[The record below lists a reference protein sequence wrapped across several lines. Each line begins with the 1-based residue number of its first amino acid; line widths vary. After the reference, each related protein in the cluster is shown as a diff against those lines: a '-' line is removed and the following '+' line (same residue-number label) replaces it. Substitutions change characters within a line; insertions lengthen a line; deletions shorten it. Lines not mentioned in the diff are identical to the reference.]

1 MKRIYI
7 LFVFSISM
15 MLTASAQIQVNDT
28 MYLFLDS
35 LLMELPEVMVKGERP
50 IVKSEEGKLV
60 YDLPRLVENMPVDNA
75 FDAIKELPGVVYM
88 NDALTLGGSG
98 VNVIINGKVSTLTM
112 SQLTELL
119 KTIPVGNIEKAE
131 VMYSA
136 PARYQVR
143 GAMINLVLKSGGSES
158 PKLQGELYTAWQ
170 QKYYE
175 QLTERASLLYSSPKF
190 SADFLYS
197 FNYGRGYNRI
207 DKEALHTVNGTV
219 YPMDLS
225 DVSRSQR
232 NNHNARLGMDYRF
245 TKDDMLSL
253 VYTTQISN
261 GHSKGVT
268 TGTQDSRTRNESKE
282 HLHNLKFDYR
292 SSFGLSAGAEMT
304 YYKAPGD
311 LELHSI
317 LSNEE
322 IDARYKDEQRIN
334 KWRIYLTQEHT
345 LKNNWGLNYGV
356 NGMATVDNSFQNY
369 YDTETGQFH
378 PDKSMRA
385 RRKESVLNG
394 FAGFS
399 KSFGDKL
406 SMDASLA
413 AEYYH
418 TEVWNDWMLYPT
430 LNLNYTP
437 KPGHIFQFSFTSDK
451 NYPPFWSMQNSISY
465 MSAYTELHG
474 NPLLKPATKY
484 TASLSYI
491 LKGKY
496 VFTAYYNQDEDYSV
510 QTLYQRT
517 DKLVEIYKELNADFR
532 QRFGIQA
539 IIPFAIGNWLN
550 SRITF
555 VGYHVREKD
564 SDFWDIPYDRRS
576 TSLIAM
582 MNNTFTL
589 STKPD
594 IRFNL
599 SGFYQNGTIQGIY
612 DLSRSGNVDASLRWT
627 FAKDKACLTLK
638 GNDLFET
645 SAITPKI
652 NFKGQNLT
660 NRFLHPTRSLELSF
674 SYKFGNYKEKKREGV
689 DTSRFK

>member
-1 MKRIYI
+1 MKRIAI
-7 LFVFSISM
+7 LFVFSFSLILS
-15 MLTASAQIQVNDT
+15 LSSQIQVNDT

-35 LLMELPEVMVKGERP
+35 LLMELPEVMVKGEQP

-60 YDLPRLVENMPVDNA
+60 YDLPRLVEDMPVNNA

-88 NDALTLGGSG
+88 NEALTLGGSG

-158 PKLQGELYTAWQ
+158 SKLQGELYTAWL

-175 QLTERASLLYSSPKF
+175 QLTERASLLYSSPQF

-197 FNYGRGYNRI
+197 FNHGRGYNRI
-207 DKEALHTVNGTV
+207 DKEAMHTVNGTV
-219 YPMDLS
+219 YPMNLS

-232 NNHNARLGMDYRF
+232 NNHNIRLGMDYRF
-245 TKDDMLSL
+245 VKDDLLSL
-253 VYTTQISN
+253 VYTTQISS
-261 GHSKGVT
+261 GHSKGIT
-268 TGTQDSRTRNESKE
+268 TGTEDSRTRNESEE
-282 HLHNLKFDYR
+282 HLHNLKLDYR
-292 SSFGLSAGAEMT
+292 ASMGLSAGAEMT
-304 YYKAPGD
+304 FYKAPGD
-311 LELHSI
+311 LILHSI
-317 LSNEE
+317 LNKEE
-322 IDARYKDEQRIN
+322 INARYEDEQRIN
-334 KWRIYLTQEHT
+334 KWRFYATQEHA
-345 LKNNWGLNYGV
+345 LKNSWGLNYGV
-356 NGMATVDNSFQNY
+356 NYTAVVDNSFQNY
-369 YDTETGQFH
+369 YDVETGQLH
-378 PDKSMRA
+378 PEKSMKA
-385 RRKESVLNG
+385 RRKESTLNA

-399 KSFGDKL
+399 KTLGEKL
-406 SMDASLA
+406 SIDASLA
-413 AEYYH
+413 TEYYH
-418 TEVWNDWMLYPT
+418 TEVWRDWMLYPT
-430 LNLNYTP
+430 LNVNYTP
-437 KPGHIFQFSFTSDK
+437 KPGHILQFSFTTDK
-451 NYPPFWSMQNSISY
+451 DYPAFWSMQNAVSY
-465 MSAYTELHG
+465 LSAYTELQG

-484 TASLSYI
+484 NASLSYI

-496 VFTAYYNQDEDYSV
+496 VFTAYYNHDDDYSV

-539 IIPFAIGNWLN
+539 VVPFKVGNWLS
-550 SRITF
+550 SRFTF
-555 VGYHVREKD
+555 VGYRTREKD
-564 SDFWDIPYDRRS
+564 SDFWNIPYDRRS
-576 TSLIAM
+576 TSFIAI
-582 MNNTFTL
+582 MNNSFTL
-589 STKPD
+589 SKKPD
-594 IRFNL
+594 ITFNL

-612 DLSRSGNVDASLRWT
+612 DLSRSGNVDASLRWV
-627 FAKDKACLTLK
+627 FGNEKACLTLK
-638 GNDLFET
+638 ANDLFET

-652 NFKGQNLT
+652 NFKGQSLT
-660 NRFLHPTRSLELSF
+660 NRFLHPTRSMELSF